1 MLTHVQLVRFLA
13 YVTPAAVVAVTG
25 ATVRSI
31 VRHGTFPP
39 LHTGPKSGFDLRKS
53 LANMPSNGATPA
65 KAPAT
70 AKMRPLKFSIPADR
84 VVAFDFVI

>member
-1 MLTHVQLVRFLA
+1 
-13 YVTPAAVVAVTG
+13 
-25 ATVRSI
+25 
-31 VRHGTFPP
+31 
-39 LHTGPKSGFDLRKS
+39 
-53 LANMPSNGATPA
+53 MPSNGATPA